1 MTIDVP
7 LKTAILGGTVDLK
20 MLDGKTEPIE
30 ISRMEKVSF
39 SNSLIGYYRI
49 SIQGNTELTII
60 EKGMPISKKPGT
72 FGDMILTIKTTF
84 PQKLTP
90 ADRQRLADF
99 L

>member
-1 MTIDVP
+1 MFRWKRRFLAALLIWKCSTGKLSR
-7 LKTAILGGTVDLK
+7 LKFRGWKKSVSQNFI
-20 MLDGKTEPIE
+20 
-30 ISRMEKVSF
+30 ISH
-39 SNSLIGYYRI
+39 YRT
-49 SIQGNTELTII
+49 IQGTTELTII

-84 PQKLTP
+84 PQKLAP